1 MVWSGGSGGQSLHTP
16 AIPYIIVIDENS
28 LECLTQMGKIDKSQ
42 WRSQPVSWLP
52 GNPPS
57 SERREGLTHHNFIEC
72 VDSYQILPRE
82 GPTR

>member
-1 MVWSGGSGGQSLHTP
+1 MGGHTLWE
-16 AIPYIIVIDENS
+16 AIPCGRPYPVTPGRRQTLI
-28 LECLTQMGKIDKSQ
+28 Q

-72 VDSYQILPRE
+72 VDSKFYHEKDPQGRPSLALAAV
-82 GPTR
+82 